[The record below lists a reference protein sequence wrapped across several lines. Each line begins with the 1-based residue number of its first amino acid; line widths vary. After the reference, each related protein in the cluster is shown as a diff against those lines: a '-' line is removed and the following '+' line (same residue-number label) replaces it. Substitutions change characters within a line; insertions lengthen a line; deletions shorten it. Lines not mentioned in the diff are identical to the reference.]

1 MKKVKSILMLPFVF
15 LFFTSGNSQTNE
27 NVILTIID
35 TCFAKG
41 TDVGWLPQMGATGY
55 KFYDTD
61 RAEKDC
67 LQVLNDRGMN
77 TIRLRVWG
85 TSLK

>member
-1 MKKVKSILMLPFVF
+1 MKMVKSILMLPFVF
-15 LFFTSGNSQTNE
+15 LFFTSCNSQTNK

-41 TDVGWLPQMGATGY
+41 ADVGWLPQMEATGY

-61 RAEKDC
+61 RTEKDC
-67 LQVLNDRGMN
+67 LKL
-77 TIRLRVWG
+77 
-85 TSLK
+85 LKGRE